1 MDAVFVH
8 RRDRLESLVYVL
20 VMACL
25 VFTLLERR
33 VRRSLAERGQRLV
46 VPGDR
51 AVDRPTGKSLLEM
64 LAKVMVIRAG
74 PYRRTLVSSEF
85 TRTRTARILELAG
98 FQMTVYTEV
107 PANA

>member
-1 MDAVFVH
+1 
-8 RRDRLESLVYVL
+8 
-20 VMACL
+20 
-25 VFTLLERR
+25 
-33 VRRSLAERGQRLV
+33 
-46 VPGDR
+46 
-51 AVDRPTGKSLLEM
+51 M